1 MERVLI
7 AAGLV
12 AVAVVVAFV
21 LRRRPT
27 EAPTQP
33 KRWPVPSQLDRADF
47 EGPERPWLVA
57 VFTSSTCDTCAG
69 AIERALPLAS
79 PQVVVQEVPWQ
90 RAKLLHDRYAV
101 EAVPCTVV
109 ADADGVVQAGFVG
122 QVSAQDL
129 WAAVAAARDNPN
141 PA

>member
-1 MERVLI
+1 MERVLV

-21 LRRRPT
+21 LRRRPP

-47 EGPERPWLVA
+47 DSPEVPWLVV

-69 AIERALPLAS
+69 AIERARPLAS
-79 PQVVVQEVPWQ
+79 PQVVVQEVAWQ
-90 RAKLLHDRYAV
+90 HAKALHDRYCV

-109 ADADGVVQAGFVG
+109 ADAEGVVQAGFVG
-122 QVSAQDL
+122 QVTAQDL
-129 WAAVAAARDNPN
+129 WAAVAIARDTPN
-141 PA
+141 PS

>member
-12 AVAVVVAFV
+12 AVAVVVALV

-47 EGPERPWLVA
+47 ERPEIPWLVV
-57 VFTSSTCDTCAG
+57 VFTSSTCDSCAG
-69 AIERALPLAS
+69 ALERAVPLAS
-79 PQVVVQEVPWQ
+79 PQVVVQEVAWQ
-90 RAKLLHDRYAV
+90 DAKDLHDRYCV

-109 ADADGVVQAGFVG
+109 ADARGVVQAGFVG
-122 QVSAQDL
+122 QVAASDL
-129 WAAVAAARDNPN
+129 WAAVAAARDAPD
-141 PA
+141 PP